1 MDDLLSRAGLSL
13 ESLAVVSRMALTET
27 DIAAAVADGEADCGL
42 AVGAVA
48 RRFGLDFVPLERERF
63 DLALR
68 RRSYFEAP
76 LQRLFGFVR
85 TDRFRRQAEA
95 LGSYDVSGTGAVE
108 FNA

>member
-1 MDDLLSRAGLSL
+1 
-13 ESLAVVSRMALTET
+13 LTET
-27 DIAAAVADGEADCGL
+27 DVAAAVADGEADCGL

-68 RRSYFEAP
+68 RRSYFDEP

-85 TDRFRRQAEA
+85 SDRFRRQAEA